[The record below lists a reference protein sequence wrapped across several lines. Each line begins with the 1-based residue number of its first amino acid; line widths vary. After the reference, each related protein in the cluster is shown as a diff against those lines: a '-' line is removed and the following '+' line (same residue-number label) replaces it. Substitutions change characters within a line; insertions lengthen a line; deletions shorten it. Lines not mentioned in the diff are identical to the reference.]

1 MQNFEESNFQDSE
14 CGHSLDREEVQHP
27 VGNLFEGVHLLTKQE
42 VLHALQ
48 QYHVS
53 KRVNYM
59 TQLSNPTKL
68 IVICDDNSCP

>member
-1 MQNFEESNFQDSE
+1 MHNFEDYEYS
-14 CGHSLDREEVQHP
+14 HSLDCKEVQNS
-27 VGNLFEGVHLLTKQE
+27 VGNLFEGMHFLTKQE

-53 KRVNYM
+53 KRVNYT